1 MREQQLRSSFGLLS
15 DPMLAQFVH
24 QHPEGASA
32 AYRQILQR
40 FPLQDL
46 LLLPQ
51 FYQAQN
57 VPGINYSSMAQRQW
71 PPQLPLGLSLIP
83 SAASGPSVEMK
94 ANSFQRFHPYSIS
107 TLRNL
112 PS

>member
-15 DPMLAQFVH
+15 DPLLAQFVH

-51 FYQAQN
+51 FYQTQN
-57 VPGINYSSMAQRQW
+57 VPGLNYSMAQRQW
-71 PPQLPLGLSLIP
+71 PPQMPLGLSIMP
-83 SAASGPSVEMK
+83 SAAPGSSTMEMK
-94 ANSFQRFHPYSIS
+94 SNSFQRFHPYAVSS
-107 TLRNL
+107 SRNL